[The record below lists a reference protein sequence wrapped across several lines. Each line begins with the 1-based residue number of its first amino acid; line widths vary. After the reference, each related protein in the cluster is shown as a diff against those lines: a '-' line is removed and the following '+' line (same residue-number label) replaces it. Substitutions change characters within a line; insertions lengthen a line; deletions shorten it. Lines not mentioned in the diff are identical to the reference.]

1 MMRAAWSE
9 RLRILV
15 QCDTVAGTPVLM
27 RRWGP
32 QVKGEDRD
40 GVEQTD
46 MCALRNPSSPR
57 LVLKLYS
64 YSGLR

>member
-1 MMRAAWSE
+1 
-9 RLRILV
+9 
-15 QCDTVAGTPVLM
+15 M

-64 YSGLR
+64 YSGPR